1 MRVLE
6 KSLIKRYSIFIS
18 TIILI
23 TVMVLVIVQNRVNNL
38 KNDAFLINKSGKQ
51 RVLSQSIS
59 KMAFAVAYNLDETL
73 KLDALNSLKKSIDE
87 LENAHH
93 YLNNIKK
100 GKDQSDTIDS
110 LLRISESDLKKI
122 LTSSKNII
130 NNPDSES
137 IISDVKII
145 AGAESSFLL
154 TMDAVVNEYQNASE
168 KKLDELLKAIYFLVL
183 ISGIILIAELIF
195 VLLPALRNLLQQND
209 KLTKANNELAESQN
223 KIKSNLEELNKL
235 KTDLESKERYN
246 KVFIEQAPTAIA
258 MLDKNM
264 HYIAVSQRWIK
275 DYKLEGQEI
284 IGRSHYDVF
293 PEIGEVWKE
302 KHQESLNGAID
313 VCDEA
318 PFVRTDGT
326 VQWIYWD
333 IRPWYISENEIG
345 GLLMHTGDITQ
356 AKEKDDEKIRIE
368 KILDKTN
375 EVARVGTWEV
385 DLLKGEVF
393 WSKVVREIHE
403 VPENYEPDLD
413 TGINFY
419 KEGSSRDTINKVIEE
434 CTKNG
439 TSFDIEVELVT
450 ANNNIIWVRT
460 MGQAEMIDGRCVSI
474 LGVFQDINE
483 MKIAQIELNNAHTQL
498 EAIFNSGHI
507 AIVTTDIDGVINRFN
522 RGAEA
527 LTGYSA
533 SEVIGLQKPFIYH
546 TQDELDQFTND
557 IAKLYGKNPEGFHP
571 QKELSKNNAH
581 DTREW
586 TYVRKDG
593 YTLPVQLTLSGIKD
607 EAGEDI
613 GFLGVSFDITERKKA
628 ENELVRKNQL
638 LSFAEKI
645 TMMGNW
651 QWDTITNDVIWSAN
665 LYNIFGNE
673 ANSAIT
679 YDTYFSFVHPEDKEK
694 VTAHVL
700 KSIEDK
706 KFIDLIHRIQL
717 TDGTVKTIQLLA
729 EIIVDKMD
737 NVIELIGTCQDITER
752 RMAENKFRGLLESA
766 PDAMVIVNE
775 EGKIQLA
782 NKQAE
787 KLFGYPTEEL
797 FGKSVEILIPNRF
810 AGTHSAHRDVFFAS
824 PKTRGMGQGKELY
837 GVNKDGV
844 EIPIQISLS
853 PLKTEEGLLVS
864 AAIRDITN
872 QKLAE
877 NKIIES
883 KEKLEILA
891 DKLTRQNTQLADF
904 AHITSHNLRAPVSNL
919 NSLLELYNE
928 SEKEEDKTEL
938 FKRFE
943 KVIHHLTLTLNTLVE
958 ALKTKTVNSQDNE
971 DIYFDKVLEMTKEI
985 LYGQIVKSGAIITSD
1000 FSKIK
1005 KVSFNKIYLESIFLN
1020 LLSNSIKYRSKAR
1033 IPEIFIESDIKDGKI
1048 TLKFKDNGMGIDL
1061 KRHGNKLFG
1070 LNKVFHRHPEAQGVG
1085 LFITKAQIDAMGGVI
1100 SVSSTVNEGTVF
1112 SIKFN

>member
-1 MRVLE
+1 
-6 KSLIKRYSIFIS
+6 
-18 TIILI
+18 
-23 TVMVLVIVQNRVNNL
+23 MVLMIVQYRVNNL

-59 KMAFAVAYNLDETL
+59 KMAFAVANNLDETL
-73 KLDALNSLKKSIDE
+73 KLDAVSSLKKSTDE
-87 LENAHH
+87 LESAYN
-93 YLNNIKK
+93 YLHQNKEK
-100 GKDQSDTIDS
+100 GQSNTIDS
-110 LLRISESDLKKI
+110 LLRIGESDLKKI
-122 LTSSKNII
+122 LSSSKNII
-130 NNPDSES
+130 ANPDSES
-137 IISDVKII
+137 VIRDVRII
-145 AGAESSFLL
+145 AEAEPSFLL
-154 TMDAVVNEYQNASE
+154 TMDAVVNEYQKASE

-183 ISGIILIAELIF
+183 IGGIILIVDLIF

-209 KLTKANNELAESQN
+209 KLTKANSELAESEN
-223 KIKSNLEELNKL
+223 KIKANLEELNKL
-235 KTDLESKERYN
+235 KTDLESKEKYN

-264 HYIAVSQRWIK
+264 CYIAVSQRWIK
-275 DYKLEGQEI
+275 DYKLEGQEV

-318 PFVRTDGT
+318 PFVRADGS

-345 GLLMHTGDITQ
+345 GLLMHTGDITH
-356 AKEKDDEKIRIE
+356 AKEKDDERIRIE

-375 EVARVGTWEV
+375 EFARVGTWEV
-385 DLLKGEVF
+385 DLVKSEVF
-393 WSKVVREIHE
+393 WSKIVREIHE
-403 VPENYEPDLD
+403 VPENYKPDLE

-419 KEGSSRDTINKVIEE
+419 KEGSSRNTIKKAIAESI
-434 CTKNG
+434 KQG
-439 TSFDIEVELVT
+439 TSFDVEVELVT
-450 ANNNIIWVRT
+450 AKNNIIWVRT

-483 MKIAQIELNNAHTQL
+483 MKNSQIELDNAHTQL

-522 RGAEA
+522 RGAEV

-533 SEVIGLQKPFIYH
+533 SEMIGLQKTFIYH
-546 TQDELDQFTND
+546 TEDELDKFTID
-557 IAKLYGKNPEGFHP
+557 IAKLYGKNPDGFHP
-571 QKELSKNNAH
+571 QKELSKHNAY

-593 YTLPVQLTLSGIKD
+593 YTLPVQLTLSGIND
-607 EAGEDI
+607 EDGKNI
-613 GFLGVSFDITERKKA
+613 GFLGVSFDITDRKKA
-628 ENELVRKNQL
+628 ENEILRKNQL

-651 QWDTITNDVIWSAN
+651 QWDTITNDVLWSAN
-665 LYNIFGNE
+665 LYNIFGVE
-673 ANSAIT
+673 ANTAIT

-706 KFIDLIHRIQL
+706 KFIDLVHRIQL

-729 EIIVDKMD
+729 EIILDKMG
-737 NVIELIGTCQDITER
+737 NVIELIGTCQDVTEQ

-810 AGTHSAHRDVFFAS
+810 AGTHSAHRDGFFAN

-837 GVNKDGV
+837 GVNKNGV

-891 DKLTRQNTQLADF
+891 DKLTSQNTQLADF

-928 SEKEEDKTEL
+928 SEKEEDKNEL

-971 DIYFDKVLEMTKEI
+971 DISFDKVLEMTKEI
-985 LYGQIVKSGAIITSD
+985 LYGQIVNSGAIIKSD
-1000 FSKIK
+1000 FSKIN
-1005 KVSFNKIYLESIFLN
+1005 KVNFNKIYLESIFLN

-1033 IPEIFIESDIKDGKI
+1033 IPEIFIESDLEDGKI
-1048 TLKFKDNGMGIDL
+1048 ILKFKDNGMGIDL
-1061 KRHGNKLFG
+1061 KRHGHKLFG
-1070 LNKVFHRHPEAQGVG
+1070 LNKVFHRHPDAQGVG

-1100 SVSSTVNEGTVF
+1100 SVSSKVNEGTIF